1 MSKPITRPRQKPDWL
16 RQQLA
21 YLQQRQETVQQYI
34 AKMDSI
40 ILQQGPDTPAHI
52 CRAHDRA
59 AADLEE
65 VHQQRDVLT
74 LGWDAINAAP

>member
-1 MSKPITRPRQKPDWL
+1 MSKPITRPRQKPEWL

-21 YLQQRQETVQQYI
+21 FLDQRHEIITQHI
-34 AKMDSI
+34 ANMDQA
-40 ILQQGPDTPAHI
+40 ILQQGPDTPAYI